1 MSQSLGLGA
10 FAIGRHAIGAS
21 AGRGGALFGAGFSA
35 ESGGADR
42 PHANQAH
49 EDPSRPGAA
58 LARLRRRLAHEH
70 HSHQSNRVISGLIDL
85 LDLCGQ
91 ATGKSR
97 GGARHALSQIQT
109 KLHSA
114 QRQPHETL
122 RAFGARPLRCQEAPR
137 LYAIL
142 VDICIRA
149 GMERVPE
156 LFLLPFPGMNAY
168 ALGTPENAC
177 ISVTEGLLRNL
188 SHEEIAGIFAHEA
201 AHILHHD
208 TGAMNWAAAIQG
220 EIAGAA
226 LRGIAGLRARGKD
239 LDALAPLA
247 LLLVA
252 APALARLLFLA
263 LSRVRELAA
272 DAMAAELIDHPKALA
287 AALCKLEY
295 FHTGL
300 TPFHAHMQDHPASR
314 PLRSHPGT
322 WERLSHLA

>member
-1 MSQSLGLGA
+1 MSQSVGLRTFGFDLGNA
-10 FAIGRHAIGAS
+10 AA
-21 AGRGGALFGAGFSA
+21 RGGFFLGAGFSSEVSRA
-35 ESGGADR
+35 ER
-42 PHANQAH
+42 PRGKEAH
-49 EDPSRPGAA
+49 EDASRAAAA
-58 LARLRRRLAHEH
+58 LARLRRRLAREH
-70 HSHQSNRVISGLIDL
+70 HSHHSNRVMSGLIDL

-91 ATGKSR
+91 ATGRSR
-97 GGARHALSQIQT
+97 GGARHALTQIQS
-109 KLHSA
+109 KLQSA
-114 QRQPHETL
+114 ERQPHEVL
-122 RAFGARPLRCQEAPR
+122 RDFGARPLRCQEAPR

-142 VDICIRA
+142 VDICVRA

-168 ALGTPENAC
+168 ALGTPGNAC
-177 ISVTEGLLRNL
+177 ISVTDGLLRNL
-188 SHEEIAGIFAHEA
+188 SHDEIAGIFAHEV

-208 TGAMNWAAAIQG
+208 TGAMNWAAAVQG
-220 EIAGAA
+220 EIASSA
-226 LRGIAGLRARGKD
+226 LRGIAGLNAHGKD
-239 LDALAPLA
+239 VDAMAPLA

-272 DAMAAELIDHPKALA
+272 DAMAADLIDHPKALA

-300 TPFHAHMQDHPASR
+300 TPFHAHMQDHPSSR

-322 WERLSHLA
+322 WERLSHLG